1 SGGDIE
7 VNSYRKKHCG
17 FFIGFG
23 GTDGDCARAC
33 EEHRQKAP
41 AREGEQSQPGFT
53 VTLDLHS
60 RRLY

>member
-1 SGGDIE
+1 MEIAPG
-7 VNSYRKKHCG
+7 
-17 FFIGFG
+17 
-23 GTDGDCARAC
+23 C